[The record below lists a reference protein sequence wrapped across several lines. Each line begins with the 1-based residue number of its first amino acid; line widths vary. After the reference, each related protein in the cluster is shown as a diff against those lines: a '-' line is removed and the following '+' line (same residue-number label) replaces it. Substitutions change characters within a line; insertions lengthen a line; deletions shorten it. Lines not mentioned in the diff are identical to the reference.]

1 MLDDEKATQPAP
13 GAQLLS
19 YVLGELDADSQVAL
33 EKRVAAEPALKD
45 ELDEIRGHMRLHQD
59 VRKVAPRR
67 GSFER
72 LRGRMKKEGA
82 FEGAIPGVH
91 AMLRRSFIISM
102 LVGLVAIVLLIVFSG
117 GRDHAVAP
125 DVIGEIIYTSPTV
138 SIGQQRDVVE
148 RASLHANR
156 DKPYD
161 TGAYDAFIWL
171 PTGVSN
177 TFSTIEATEN
187 TEFQFS
193 SPRQVELAR
202 GSFRRIDVQPG
213 GVGESSFEVATPHCT
228 VQVEEGSL
236 MINVTRDGSETQIS
250 VGRGSARVYGLNSE
264 RSIPVVAGYCTSVQ
278 RGKLP
283 DPSRPVLKLLLAR
296 VPGSEYMVSA
306 TLINDGYAP
315 FKVRRAVDR
324 ERAFKEP
331 IYLLHVS
338 HASEYTPDTLPENVT
353 LPPWQPIPAPDPGVD
368 HTGEAWLN
376 PQETYRFTFDVSPL
390 LVMTPRVE
398 HWLRLEYRGD
408 LYGPQGEAR
417 VRIQS
422 PNLKLDLRTR

>member
-1 MLDDEKATQPAP
+1 MLDDERTTQPAA

-91 AMLRRSFIISM
+91 AMLRRSF
-102 LVGLVAIVLLIVFSG
+102 LVAMAVGMVAIVLLAAFSRSQTG
-117 GRDHAVAP
+117 VAAP

-138 SIGQQRDVVE
+138 SVGQRRDVVE
-148 RASLHANR
+148 RASLQANR

-193 SPRQVELAR
+193 TPRRVELVR
-202 GSFRRIDVQPG
+202 GNFRRIEVQPG
-213 GVGESSFEVATPHCT
+213 GVGDGPFEVKTPHAR

-236 MINVTRDGSETQIS
+236 TVSVARDGSETQIS
-250 VGRGSARVYGLNSE
+250 VGRGSARVYGLESE

-296 VPGSEYMVSA
+296 VPGTEYMVSA
-306 TLINDGYAP
+306 TLVNDGYAP
-315 FKVRRAVDR
+315 FKVRRAVDS

-338 HASEYTPDTLPENVT
+338 HASEYEPDTLPENIT

-368 HTGEAWLN
+368 HTGDMWLN
-376 PQETYRFTFDVSPL
+376 PGEIYRFNFDVSPL

-422 PNLKLDLRTR
+422 PNLKLDLRSR